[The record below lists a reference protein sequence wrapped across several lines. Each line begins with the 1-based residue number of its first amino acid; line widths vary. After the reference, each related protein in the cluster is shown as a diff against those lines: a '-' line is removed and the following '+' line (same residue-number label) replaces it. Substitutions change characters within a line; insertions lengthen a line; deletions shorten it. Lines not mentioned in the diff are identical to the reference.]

1 MNTEEFEK
9 NRKGMSDEELIRLVR
24 EEIHQL
30 TKPFGRKPNLNIPP
44 RITDT
49 DLILREIIDRYENLM
64 DKVKVLESFKPIS
77 VMASDLIQP
86 IHCAV
91 CGQLFR
97 QCICVKPFI

>member
-9 NRKGMSDEELIRLVR
+9 IRKGMSDEELIRLVR

-49 DLILREIIDRYENLM
+49 DLILREIVDRYEHLK
-64 DKVKVLESFKPIS
+64 DKVKVLENLNPDRSRRIS
-77 VMASDLIQP
+77 NDFIQP
-86 IHCAV
+86 NLIH
-91 CGQLFR
+91 
-97 QCICVKPFI
+97 PYE